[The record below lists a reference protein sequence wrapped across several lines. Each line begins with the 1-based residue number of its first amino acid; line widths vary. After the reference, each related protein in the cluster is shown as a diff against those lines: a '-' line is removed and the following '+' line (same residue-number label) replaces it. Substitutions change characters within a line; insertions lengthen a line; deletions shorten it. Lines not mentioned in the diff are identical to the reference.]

1 MGRGE
6 GEELVYGRLERT
18 HVPLNLSEKKFSLER
33 SDGGGSENMKS
44 MRTIGGVWVV
54 RLGPKKGRNIGS
66 FRLVPNGKVERI
78 TGLIREFSRGS
89 EYRNYVVTL
98 ERRRVPATV
107 KVLYYVLMRTT
118 LRKAREASG
127 VSMKELARRL
137 GVTVPSV
144 SSLEL
149 NDENGSAKPQTVDR
163 ALEALG
169 LARWD
174 VILPAEVLSG
184 IVRDARASIGRVRW
198 TMALEAQNISD
209 DAVDELVSR
218 SVARR
223 VAALR

>member
-1 MGRGE
+1 
-6 GEELVYGRLERT
+6 
-18 HVPLNLSEKKFSLER
+18 
-33 SDGGGSENMKS
+33 
-44 MRTIGGVWVV
+44 
-54 RLGPKKGRNIGS
+54 
-66 FRLVPNGKVERI
+66 
-78 TGLIREFSRGS
+78 
-89 EYRNYVVTL
+89 VTL
-98 ERRRVPATV
+98 ERPRAPAAV
-107 KVLYYVLMRTT
+107 RVLYYVLMRTT

-149 NDENGSAKPQTVDR
+149 NDEIGSAKPQTVDR

-174 VILPAEVLSG
+174 VVLSAEVLSG
-184 IVRDARASIGRVRW
+184 IVRDARASVGRVRW

>member
-1 MGRGE
+1 MHAGQWRG
-6 GEELVYGRLERT
+6 GNLTSGSRSSLATSIALVTKFLNVVAALPGVSDNRHPTLAVAHGLLDLNRDSHQRL
-18 HVPLNLSEKKFSLER
+18 LSL
-33 SDGGGSENMKS
+33 GSTTGPVARLSRKLSAMP
-44 MRTIGGVWVV
+44 V
-54 RLGPKKGRNIGS
+54 RM
-66 FRLVPNGKVERI
+66 
-78 TGLIREFSRGS
+78 
-89 EYRNYVVTL
+89 
-98 ERRRVPATV
+98 
-107 KVLYYVLMRTT
+107 LYYVLMRTT

-149 NDENGSAKPQTVDR
+149 NDERGSAKPQTVDR

-174 VILPAEVLSG
+174 VILPAEVLNG
-184 IVRDARASIGRVRW
+184 IVRAARASVGRVRW

-209 DAVDELVSR
+209 NAVEELVSR

-223 VAALR
+223 VAARR

>member
-1 MGRGE
+1 
-6 GEELVYGRLERT
+6 
-18 HVPLNLSEKKFSLER
+18 
-33 SDGGGSENMKS
+33 
-44 MRTIGGVWVV
+44 
-54 RLGPKKGRNIGS
+54 
-66 FRLVPNGKVERI
+66 
-78 TGLIREFSRGS
+78 
-89 EYRNYVVTL
+89 
-98 ERRRVPATV
+98 
-107 KVLYYVLMRTT
+107 MRTT

-149 NDENGSAKPQTVDR
+149 NDESGSAKPQTVDR

-174 VILPAEVLSG
+174 VVMPAEVLNG
-184 IVRDARASIGRVRW
+184 IVRDARASVGRVRW

-209 DAVDELVSR
+209 SAVDELVSR

-223 VAALR
+223 VAALQ